1 MLPLNLKPYAV
12 NWIEK
17 ECKSSCDISSN
28 DSMNLCIGL
37 HGRLKLSIVG
47 RNQILPKDGVIIISL
62 HMRNGNS
69 IPLFDSRKD
78 GYGSLDEEEF
88 QLDCTH
94 PCLPLAVCPKCQSSE
109 FQLHFDFE
117 YPELNELDILGIS
130 RPDKAFTWIWISL
143 TCSHCRSVFH
153 CNLETD

>member
-69 IPLFDSRKD
+69 IPLFNSRKD
-78 GYGSLDEEEF
+78 GYGSLDEEESQF
-88 QLDCTH
+88 DCTER
-94 PCLPLAVCPKCQSSE
+94 CIRSAYQ
-109 FQLHFDFE
+109 
-117 YPELNELDILGIS
+117 
-130 RPDKAFTWIWISL
+130 ASL
-143 TCSHCRSVFH
+143 RFY
-153 CNLETD
+153 LRRFARRLR

>member
-62 HMRNGNS
+62 HMRACEKKSVKRGK
-69 IPLFDSRKD
+69 P
-78 GYGSLDEEEF
+78 
-88 QLDCTH
+88 
-94 PCLPLAVCPKCQSSE
+94 
-109 FQLHFDFE
+109 
-117 YPELNELDILGIS
+117 
-130 RPDKAFTWIWISL
+130 RP
-143 TCSHCRSVFH
+143 SVIR
-153 CNLETD
+153 

>member
-62 HMRNGNS
+62 RMRNGNS

-78 GYGSLDEEEF
+78 GYGSLDEEESQF
-88 QLDCTH
+88 DCTH
-94 PCLPLAVCPKCQSSE
+94 PFLPLAVCPKCQSSE

-117 YPELNELDILGIS
+117 YPELNELDILSIS

-143 TCSHCRSVFH
+143 TCSRCRSVFH